1 MKCQF
6 RTYQVRTKNVIGRLS
21 RTDRNNVA
29 IKWLENGELQS
40 YATYIRTEI
49 NYNVGI
55 KEGSPY

>member
-1 MKCQF
+1 M
-6 RTYQVRTKNVIGRLS
+6 GRIS
-21 RTDRNNVA
+21 CTDRNNMV

-40 YATYIRTEI
+40 YASYIRKEI